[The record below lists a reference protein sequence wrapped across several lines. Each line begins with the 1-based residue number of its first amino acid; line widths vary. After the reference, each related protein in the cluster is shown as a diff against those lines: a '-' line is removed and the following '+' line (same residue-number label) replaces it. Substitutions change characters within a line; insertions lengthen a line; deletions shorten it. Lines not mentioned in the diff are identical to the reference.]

1 MLLWLLDKELS
12 FEYYSSEFSAVRQR
26 SSATH
31 LLLSRYSFV
40 ALSPTATLRLLYG
53 VEGAFVSLP
62 LVRLFEALVRH

>member
-31 LLLSRYSFV
+31 LLLSRCSFV
-40 ALSPTATLRLLYG
+40 ALSPTATLLLYG